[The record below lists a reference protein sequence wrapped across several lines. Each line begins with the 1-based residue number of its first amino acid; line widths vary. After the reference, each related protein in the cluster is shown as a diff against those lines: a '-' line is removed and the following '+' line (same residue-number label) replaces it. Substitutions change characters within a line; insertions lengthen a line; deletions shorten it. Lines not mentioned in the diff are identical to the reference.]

1 MKRFFLKYAHILL
14 LLFPLLNMGCK
25 HDTSFILKAH
35 LTEFDSDTLLVYYQY
50 PQYKLD
56 TIIGQGGLFEYKIE
70 PDTTLVFFVYLNDS
84 VKIPIVAQKGER
96 TSLSGTITD
105 FSVSGTGE
113 NFLFN
118 EQLKALR
125 EQTTREEEIALAD
138 SFMSNNPYSFSN
150 IYLMDKYF
158 MHDSAPDYKRIN
170 TLIKNFA
177 GVIKDTPYFTNL
189 QEQALRL
196 NKEYLSFPYFTI
208 KDKFGKTL
216 TRELVRDKYVLISFW
231 ASWNKESVAEQDSLP
246 KLLKQLKK
254 SPFMV
259 VSYSLDMDKA
269 QWLDACERDTTN
281 WRQVCDFMGWEG
293 ALVHDLAIH
302 TIPYNILVTPA
313 KRIIGTQLSR
323 EEVVHKVKAETKKK

>member
-1 MKRFFLKYAHILL
+1 MKKTFLKYAYILL
-14 LLFPLLNMGCK
+14 LFFPLYNMGCK
-25 HDTSFILKAH
+25 PDTSFIFKAQ
-35 LTEFDSDTLLVYYQY
+35 LTDFDTDTLLIYYQC

-56 TIIGQGGLFEYKIE
+56 TIIGKDGRFEYKLD
-70 PDTTLVFFVYLNDS
+70 PDTTLVFFVYLNDT
-84 VKIPIVAQKGER
+84 VKVPIVADKGEKV
-96 TSLSGTITD
+96 SLVGTVAD
-105 FSVSGTGE
+105 FSISGTGE

-118 EQLKALR
+118 EQLKELKG
-125 EQTTREEEIALAD
+125 QSTRKEEIALAD
-138 SFMSNNPYSFSN
+138 SFMSKNPYSFSN

-158 MHDSAPDYKRIN
+158 MHDSTPDYKRIN
-170 TLIKNFA
+170 ALIKTFA

-189 QEQALRL
+189 QEQVLRL
-196 NKEYLSFPYFTI
+196 NKEYLSFPYFVV

-216 TRELVRDKYVLISFW
+216 TRELDRDKYVLISFW

-269 QWLDACERDTTN
+269 QWLNACDRDTTN

-293 ALVHDLAIH
+293 SLVHDLAIRS
-302 TIPYNILVTPA
+302 IPYNILVTPT

-323 EEVVHKVKAETKKK
+323 EEVVRKVKAETEKK